1 MDFSAPFVE
10 SLVNLISSFELLFKF
25 GIDSSITFISLN
37 TVVPLSFSNK
47 KKENIININPDFLE
61 WFRGF
66 TDAEGSFIVASK
78 GKVGGYL
85 IRFAIRLHKD
95 DLMVLKVIQETL
107 QIGKVYNLSTGALFQ
122 VSSKTEISKIIDI
135 FSKAPINSN
144 KQLNFIAF
152 KEATPSG

>member
-37 TVVPLSFSNK
+37 TVVPLSFSNN

-66 TDAEGSFIVASK
+66 TDAFKFLRIKQFSTKRSTINNN
-78 GKVGGYL
+78 
-85 IRFAIRLHKD
+85 
-95 DLMVLKVIQETL
+95 
-107 QIGKVYNLSTGALFQ
+107 NLSL
-122 VSSKTEISKIIDI
+122 VE
-135 FSKAPINSN
+135 
-144 KQLNFIAF
+144 
-152 KEATPSG
+152 